1 MDIGWTK
8 PDPTK
13 VASDLPYGFLL
24 FVLQV
29 VGGLIW
35 FYFSI
40 YSRDHLSRTP
50 RTLGEDFSAKIG
62 STHRSR

>member
-1 MDIGWTK
+1 MDIGWSK

-13 VASDLPYGFLL
+13 VASDLPYGLLL

-40 YSRDHLSRTP
+40 HSRDQLSRAP
-50 RTLGEDFSAKIG
+50 RTLSEDFSAKVG
-62 STHRSR
+62 YPHSR